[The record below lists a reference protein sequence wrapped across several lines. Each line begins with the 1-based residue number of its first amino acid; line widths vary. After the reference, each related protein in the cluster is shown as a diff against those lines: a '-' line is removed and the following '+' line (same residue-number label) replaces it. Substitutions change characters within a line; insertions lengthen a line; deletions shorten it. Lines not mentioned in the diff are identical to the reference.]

1 LCDLYNIEFNDS
13 KPNESIS
20 KYSEYIYKEFSL
32 ILNNTLKELKEIDV
46 QEKEK
51 EIQLKSPFI
60 NLANTMF
67 QKLSFLLSLNHYDEN
82 ENNDFNIMVL
92 ERMQSFNRT
101 TSSYSLTHRSSS
113 MKNKSSNTGM
123 QNEDNYLFN
132 KNQQIILKSV
142 MYFILK
148 NENDIQEIIQILNKQ
163 YIRALVRNIGVK
175 EFFEFQQ
182 QIKKDNLYKF
192 KGEKKVIPHKVLK
205 GGCFP
210 FVGTFIISTGLT
222 PILINHKS
230 L

>member
-1 LCDLYNIEFNDS
+1 MLSNYKKKINLEVNSLLYGNKEKIKLLCDLYNIEFNDS
-13 KPNESIS
+13 NPNESIS

-32 ILNNTLKELKEIDV
+32 ILNNISKELKEIDV

-175 EFFEFQQ
+175 EFFE
-182 QIKKDNLYKF
+182 
-192 KGEKKVIPHKVLK
+192 
-205 GGCFP
+205 
-210 FVGTFIISTGLT
+210 
-222 PILINHKS
+222 
-230 L
+230 